1 MSRRFLPSPWA
12 RAAIADEQAEADLE
26 NLARRL
32 GLTVSVGGKEPW
44 LVRVTGHGQMVE
56 LKGSGD
62 VSAVIDA
69 ALDDF
74 QELVA

>member
-1 MSRRFLPSPWA
+1 MTRFLPSPWA
-12 RAAIADEQAEADLE
+12 RQAMDDEAAVRFED
-26 NLARRL
+26 LARGL
-32 GLTVSVGGKEPW
+32 GLIVSVGGKKPW
-44 LVRVTGHGQMVE
+44 LVRVTGHGEMVE
-56 LKGSGD
+56 LKGFGD